1 MKELLEN
8 FKKYLTEASL
18 ESYDRDGMIK
28 LYHYADRYELEKKY
42 GTSDLESFETDP
54 SRFGT
59 SYFTSADKEVSEVPR
74 TYFYVDLDDVEKIVV
89 GGRLLYST
97 EVPISEVYDLK
108 TDPEG
113 YIKKIKHP
121 VYGLRKGE
129 EWTELLEYIRDETP
143 YNGLFRGRSFDAVEW
158 FYPIEIYKVEDTEE
172 E

>member
-8 FKKYLTEASL
+8 FKKYLTEAPL
-18 ESYDRDGMIK
+18 ESYDDGGMIK
-28 LYHYADRYELEKKY
+28 LYHFADRYELEKKY
-42 GTSDLESFETDP
+42 KTSDLESFETDP
-54 SRFGT
+54 TKFGT

-89 GGRLLYST
+89 GGRPLYST

-121 VYGLRKGE
+121 MYGLRKGE

-143 YNGLFRGRSFDAVEW
+143 YNGVFRGRSFDVVEW
-158 FYPIEIYKVEDTEE
+158 FDPIEVYRVEDTEE

>member
-1 MKELLEN
+1 M
-8 FKKYLTEASL
+8 
-18 ESYDRDGMIK
+18 
-28 LYHYADRYELEKKY
+28 
-42 GTSDLESFETDP
+42 
-54 SRFGT
+54 
-59 SYFTSADKEVSEVPR
+59 PR

-121 VYGLRKGE
+121 LYGLRKGE
-129 EWTELLEYIRDETP
+129 EWTQLLEYIRDETP
-143 YNGLFRGRSFDAVEW
+143 YNGLFRGGSFDAVEW

>member
-8 FKKYLTEASL
+8 FKKYLTEAPL
-18 ESYDRDGMIK
+18 ESYDSGGMIK
-28 LYHYADRYELEKKY
+28 LYHFADRYELEKKY
-42 GTSDLESFETDP
+42 KTSDLESFETDP
-54 SRFGT
+54 TKFGT

-89 GGRLLYST
+89 GGRLLYSA
-97 EVPISEVYDLK
+97 EVPINEVYDLK

-121 VYGLRKGE
+121 MYGLRKGV

-143 YNGLFRGRSFDAVEW
+143 YNGVFRGRSFDVVEW
-158 FYPIEIYKVEDTEE
+158 FDPIEVYRVEDTEE
-172 E
+172 